1 MSYSKAT
8 AGPSDVFIPSC
19 FISGPG
25 VIRWTNSSCAT
36 SGSSRDGEAS
46 SGIIRHSGPAH
57 PKYSTVEARMR
68 TFKDWPPALRQQPAD
83 LSDAGFYYIGE
94 ILLNR

>member
-1 MSYSKAT
+1 MFKDFTSQFF
-8 AGPSDVFIPSC
+8 P
-19 FISGPG
+19 GPG
-25 VIRWTNSSCAT
+25 VIRWTNNAS
-36 SGSSRDGEAS
+36 SSRDGEAS

-94 ILLNR
+94 